1 MARLDMSDAFDPD
14 FMDPLMCK
22 RQEQTVGSNGRA
34 TNEERLMPF
43 EGVVT
48 QGDGDLLERGPD
60 GERVK
65 GSITIGTPFILRAG
79 SDDCTADIVTYN
91 GADYT
96 VTALADYSNFAEGFS
111 LAACVPVSFS
121 GGA

>member
-1 MARLDMSDAFDPD
+1 MARLDLSDAFDAD
-14 FMDPLMCK
+14 FMDCLMCK

-43 EGVVT
+43 DGVVT

-65 GSITIGTPFILRAG
+65 GSITICTPFILRVG
-79 SDDCTADIVTYN
+79 SDDCSADIVTYN
-91 GADYT
+91 GSDYT
-96 VTALADYSNFAEGFS
+96 VMALADYSNFADGFS
-111 LAACVPVSFS
+111 QAACVPLSLS